1 MAVTRSTRFKLT
13 RWDQGSDPVNRAQ
26 VDLDNLQV
34 ETLAALFREGADA
47 SKGVASDAAYVK
59 SFYNATDTGIL
70 YFSNG
75 TTWMP
80 LNDYGE
86 AADIAALAI
95 GSTATAGVSNEIARA
110 DHVHTLAASASTP
123 VAVGTVAAIGTAT
136 TPARSDH
143 VHVLGS
149 STVGTTALVDDSVTT
164 AKILN
169 DNVTAAKLATD
180 SVTSV
185 KILNGNVTTAKILD
199 GNVTPLKIGS
209 TLAGNGLQRDAGTG
223 IITVKAGTGITVDA
237 NGVSLTG
244 GISSA
249 QIADGSVTEIKIATA
264 AVTET
269 KIATAAVTPLKIG
282 ATLAGNGIARDAGT
296 GVLSVNPLSGGGLAV
311 SATGVS
317 VATSGVLT
325 AMIADSNVTAV
336 KLATDSVTSV
346 KILASAVT
354 PLKIDS
360 TIVGSGVSAGGLQ
373 RNGTSGVLSALPD
386 ATTIT
391 VNASGQLGLVTGGVT
406 NTYLAATSVAATNIQ
421 TSAVTPLKIDS
432 TIVGTGAAAG
442 GLQRNVSTGVLSALA
457 DSTTVTINGSGQI
470 AVATITNSNIVDS
483 TITPLKLTTGVAGN
497 AISRNVT
504 TGALS
509 VVAAASGGLTVDNT
523 GVYVSALGVTTAK
536 LADLSVTTGKIGAFA
551 VTGAKA
557 GAGVY
562 RNAADL
568 ASGGQI
574 SFVAVAS
581 LPADGAT
588 ATGYTNGDILFGY

>member
-13 RWDQGSDPVNRAQ
+13 RWDQGSDPVNRSQ

-34 ETLAALFREGADA
+34 ETLAALFREGDDA

-70 YFSNG
+70 YYSNG

-86 AADIAALAI
+86 AADIAALTV
-95 GSTATAGVSNEIARA
+95 GSTATAGVSNEVARA
-110 DHVHTLAASASTP
+110 DHVHTLAAPASTP
-123 VAVGTVAAIGTAT
+123 ANISTVASIGSAT

-143 VHVLGS
+143 VHTFGTNV
-149 STVGTTALVDDSVTT
+149 VGTAALVDASVTT
-164 AKILN
+164 AKIL
-169 DNVTAAKLATD
+169 DANVTTAKLAD
-180 SVTSV
+180 ASVTTA
-185 KILNGNVTTAKILD
+185 KIVDANVTTAKILD

-209 TLAGNGLQRDAGTG
+209 TLAGNGLQRDGITG

-237 NGVSLTG
+237 SGVSLTG

-249 QIADGSVTEIKIATA
+249 QIADGSVTDVKIAPG

-269 KIATAAVTPLKIG
+269 KIGTAAVTPLKIG
-282 ATLAGNGIARDAGT
+282 ATLAGNGITRDAGT
-296 GVLSVNPLSGGGLAV
+296 GVLSVLPLASGGLAV

-317 VATSGVLT
+317 VATGGVLT
-325 AMIADSNVTAV
+325 TMIADGNVTAI
-336 KLATDSVTSV
+336 KLATDSVTSA
-346 KILASAVT
+346 KILASAVL

-360 TIVGSGVSAGGLQ
+360 TIVGVGVSAGGLQ

-386 ATTIT
+386 STTIT
-391 VNASGQLGLVTGGVT
+391 VNTSGQLGLVAGGVGNTQLAT
-406 NTYLAATSVAATNIQ
+406 NAVAEANIQ
-421 TSAVTPLKIDS
+421 TGAVTPLKIGT
-432 TIVGTGAAAG
+432 TIAG
-442 GLQRNVSTGVLSALA
+442 SGLQRNVSTGVLSALA

-470 AVATITNSNIVDS
+470 AVGIITNSNITDS
-483 TITPLKLTTGVAGN
+483 TISPIKLTTAVASSG
-497 AISRNVT
+497 ISRSGV

-509 VVAAASGGLTVDNT
+509 VVAAASGGLTVDGT
-523 GVYVSALGVTTAK
+523 GVYISALGVTEAMISN
-536 LADLSVTTGKIGAFA
+536 LAVTTGKLGASA

-562 RNAADL
+562 RNVNSL
-568 ASGGQI
+568 TTGGQI
-574 SFVAVAS
+574 IFTTVAS
-581 LPADGAT
+581 LPADGAA
-588 ATGYTNGDILFGY
+588 ATGYTNGDIMFGY

>member
-13 RWDQGSDPVNRAQ
+13 RWDQGSDPVNRSQA
-26 VDLDNLQV
+26 DLDNLQV
-34 ETLAALFREGADA
+34 ETLAALFREGDDA
-47 SKGVASDAAYVK
+47 NKGVASDAAYVK
-59 SFYNATDTGIL
+59 SFYNAPDTGIL
-70 YFSNG
+70 YYSNG
-75 TTWMP
+75 STWMP

-86 AADIAALAI
+86 AADIAALTV
-95 GSTATAGVSNEIARA
+95 GSTAAAGVSNEIARA
-110 DHVHTLAASASTP
+110 DHVHTLAAPASTP
-123 VAVGTVAAIGTAT
+123 ANIGTVASIGSAT

-143 VHVLGS
+143 VHVLG
-149 STVGTTALVDDSVTT
+149 TAIVGTATLVDASVTT
-164 AKILN
+164 AKIL
-169 DNVTAAKLATD
+169 DANVTSAKLAD
-180 SVTSV
+180 ASVTTA
-185 KILNGNVTTAKILD
+185 KIVDANVTTAKILD

-209 TLAGNGLQRDAGTG
+209 TLAGNGLQRDGITG

-237 NGVSLTG
+237 SGVSLTG

-249 QIADGSVTEIKIATA
+249 QIADASVTTAKIADA
-264 AVTET
+264 NVTEV

-282 ATLAGNGIARDAGT
+282 ATLAGNGITRDSGT
-296 GVLSVNPLSGGGLAV
+296 GVLSVNPTSGGGLAV

-325 AMIADSNVTAV
+325 AMIADANVTAA

-373 RNGTSGVLSALPD
+373 RSGTGVLSALPD
-386 ATTIT
+386 STTIT
-391 VNASGQLGLVTGGVT
+391 VNASGQLGLVTGGVANTHLAT
-406 NTYLAATSVAATNIQ
+406 NSVATTNIQ

-432 TIVGTGAAAG
+432 TIVGTGITAG
-442 GLQRNVSTGVLSALA
+442 GLQRSGTGVLSALPDGA
-457 DSTTVTINGSGQI
+457 TVTVNGSGQI
-470 AVATITNSNIVDS
+470 AVGTITNSNIADS
-483 TITPLKLTTGVAGN
+483 TISPLKLTTAVASNGL
-497 AISRNVT
+497 SRNGT

-509 VVAAASGGLTVDNT
+509 VVAAASGGLS
-523 GVYVSALGVTTAK
+523 VSASGVSIG
-536 LADLSVTTGKIGAFA
+536 DLSVTQAMLNTNSVANAKIVDGA

-562 RNAADL
+562 RNVNSL
-568 ASGGQI
+568 ATGGQI
-574 SFVAVAS
+574 VFTTVAS

-588 ATGYTNGDILFGY
+588 ATGYTNGDIMFGY

>member
-13 RWDQGSDPVNRAQ
+13 RWDQGSDPVNRSQA
-26 VDLDNLQV
+26 DLDNLQV
-34 ETLAALFREGADA
+34 ETLAALFREGDDA
-47 SKGVASDAAYVK
+47 NKGVASDAAYVK

-70 YFSNG
+70 YYSNG
-75 TTWMP
+75 STWMP

-86 AADIAALAI
+86 AADIAALTV
-95 GSTATAGVSNEIARA
+95 GSTAAAGVSNEVARA
-110 DHVHTLAASASTP
+110 DHVHALAAPASTP
-123 VAVGTVAAIGTAT
+123 ANIGTVASIGSAT

-143 VHVLGS
+143 VHVLG
-149 STVGTTALVDDSVTT
+149 TAIVGTATLIDASVTT
-164 AKILN
+164 AKIL
-169 DNVTAAKLATD
+169 DANVTTAKLAD
-180 SVTSV
+180 ASVTTA
-185 KILNGNVTTAKILD
+185 KIVDANVTTAKILD

-209 TLAGNGLQRDAGTG
+209 TLAGNGLQRDGVTG

-237 NGVSLTG
+237 SGVSLTG

-249 QIADGSVTEIKIATA
+249 QIADASVTTAKIADA
-264 AVTET
+264 NVTEA

-282 ATLAGNGIARDAGT
+282 ATLAGNGITRDSGT
-296 GVLSVNPLSGGGLAV
+296 GVLSVNTTSGGGLAV

-325 AMIADSNVTAV
+325 AMIADANVTAA
-336 KLATDSVTSV
+336 KLAPDSVTSV

-386 ATTIT
+386 STTIT
-391 VNASGQLGLVTGGVT
+391 VNASGQLGLVTGGVA
-406 NTYLAATSVAATNIQ
+406 NTHLGPNSVAATNIQ

-432 TIVGTGAAAG
+432 TIVGAGASAG
-442 GLQRNVSTGVLSALA
+442 GLQRNVSTGVLSALPDGA
-457 DSTTVTINGSGQI
+457 TVTVNGSGQI
-470 AVATITNSNIVDS
+470 AVGTITNSNIADS
-483 TITPLKLTTGVAGN
+483 TISPLKLTTAVASNGL
-497 AISRNVT
+497 SRNVS

-509 VVAAASGGLTVDNT
+509 VVAAAGGGLS
-523 GVYVSALGVTTAK
+523 VSASGVSIG
-536 LADLSVTTGKIGAFA
+536 DLSVTQAMLNANSVASAKIVDGA
-551 VTGAKA
+551 VVGDKA

-562 RNAADL
+562 RNVNSL
-568 ASGGQI
+568 TTGGKI
-574 SFVAVAS
+574 VFTTVAS

-588 ATGYTNGDILFGY
+588 ATGYTNGDIMFGY

>member
-13 RWDQGSDPVNRAQ
+13 RWDQGSDPVNRSQ

-34 ETLAALFREGADA
+34 ETLAALFREGDDA

-86 AADIAALAI
+86 AADIAALTVGA
-95 GSTATAGVSNEIARA
+95 TAAAGVSNEVARA

-123 VAVGTVAAIGTAT
+123 ANISTVASIGSAT

-143 VHVLGS
+143 VHTFGTNV
-149 STVGTTALVDDSVTT
+149 VGTTALVDASVTT
-164 AKILN
+164 AKIL
-169 DNVTAAKLATD
+169 DANVTTAKLADT
-180 SVTSV
+180 SVTTA
-185 KILNGNVTTAKILD
+185 KIVDANVTTAKILD

-209 TLAGNGLQRDAGTG
+209 TLAGNGLQRDGITG

-237 NGVSLTG
+237 SGVSLTG

-249 QIADGSVTEIKIATA
+249 QIADGSVTEVKIATA

-269 KIATAAVTPLKIG
+269 KIGTAAVTPLKIG
-282 ATLAGNGIARDAGT
+282 ATLAGNGITRDAGT
-296 GVLSVNPLSGGGLAV
+296 GVLSVLPLPSGGLAV

-325 AMIADSNVTAV
+325 TMIADANVTAA
-336 KLATDSVTSV
+336 KLATDSVTTL

-354 PLKIDS
+354 PIKIDP
-360 TIVGSGVSAGGLQ
+360 TIVGTGINAGGLQ
-373 RNGTSGVLSALPD
+373 RNGSGVLSALPD
-386 ATTIT
+386 STTIT
-391 VNASGQLGLVTGGVT
+391 VNASGQLGLVTGGVGST
-406 NTYLAATSVAATNIQ
+406 QLATNSVIE
-421 TSAVTPLKIDS
+421 TKIADGAVTPLKIAS

-442 GLQRNVSTGVLSALA
+442 GLQRNVTTGVLSALVDA
-457 DSTTVTINGSGQI
+457 STMTINGSGQL
-470 AVATITNSNIVDS
+470 AVGIITDADITDS
-483 TITPLKLTTGVAGN
+483 TISPLKLTTGVVGN
-497 AISRNVT
+497 GISRSGVN
-504 TGALS
+504 GSLS
-509 VVAAASGGLTVDNT
+509 VVAAASGGLTVDGT

-536 LADLSVTTGKIGAFA
+536 LAELSVTTGKIAAFA

-562 RNAADL
+562 RNVADL

-581 LPADGAT
+581 LPADGAA
-588 ATGYTNGDILFGY
+588 ATGYTNGDIMFGY